1 MFCLI
6 LSVYAEILDRNQQH
20 LVLVQIPV
28 AFFVPVNL
36 PANQLLTITEGSP
49 MIEVLAEES
58 NDIWINVSIW
68 RPTWSHAMWRLAY
81 DTSQAPCKSNQ
92 QLVCKYID
100 QIELIQHMKLVPCW
114 MHACL
119 SWKFMYVL
127 STLFLKKY
135 IARAV

>member
-1 MFCLI
+1 LFCLI

-81 DTSQAPCKSNQ
+81 DTSQVPCKSNQ
-92 QLVCKYID
+92 QLVCKYYRPNWID
-100 QIELIQHMKLVPCW
+100 TAHEACACW
-114 MHACL
+114 MRACL
-119 SWKFMYVL
+119 SWKFMFVL